1 MTRDALQTLANVYKI
16 EYLLE
21 MGLDQNNEWLE
32 MNSFDFSKKNLEKID
47 DFAKLILSEN
57 KDILDKVAAELL
69 KD

>member
-47 DFAKLILSEN
+47 DFSKLILSEN
-57 KDILDKVAAELL
+57 KDVLDKVADELL

>member
-1 MTRDALQTLANVYKI
+1 
-16 EYLLE
+16 

-47 DFAKLILSEN
+47 DFSKLILSEN
-57 KDILDKVAAELL
+57 KDVLDKVADELL